1 MDLIKKLDECEK
13 RFKVVSDL
21 VMDPNLVKDPKKYKD
36 TMREHGYLTELCAL
50 YDEYKK
56 VLQGI
61 QDAKEM
67 ITNEDDAEMK
77 EMAREELKELEEK
90 QPKLEEDIKLKLV
103 PPDPLDEKNIIL
115 EIRSAAGGDEASL
128 FVRDLWE
135 MYTHLAERKGWKT
148 ETMEAQETEVGGFNK
163 IVTSISGKFV
173 YGTLRWESG
182 VHRVQ
187 RVPQTESQGRLQT
200 STATVAV
207 LPEAEET
214 EIEIKPGDVRV
225 DVMRAGGPG
234 GQCVNTTDSA
244 VRLTHIPTGLVVIQQ
259 DEKSQIKNKEKAF
272 RVLRAR
278 LFDLEESKKQEERAA
293 ARSSM
298 VGSGARSEKIRT
310 YNFPQDRVTDHR
322 INYSAHNL
330 PSFMMGEMDDMLD
343 ALNVYV
349 FSRVAWDPSVD
360 VDAILEE
367 HYRLMY
373 GTAAKDIQSIFEKL
387 EDIWLD
393 RICGNTV
400 NTSVGPKNL
409 TPSEFEIWTDIYSPA
424 KVEKLLAKADVAAA
438 KVTPGSIEA
447 RRVALVRTE
456 ILERLARHSREYIDG
471 LSVEREKAA
480 RAARNPVNL
489 VAGFR
494 PVTIT
499 VDNTM
504 TNKPFHCVKYPVPL
518 RQGHRYRISFFAKG
532 ENVRPYAPRG
542 GVQGVPWAD
551 EAWNAG
557 KSFPGAGAT
566 GTFDWVHF
574 VTEYHVPKS
583 GIVNFKPEV
592 DLRLFFAT
600 GTVHFDGLLVE
611 ELK

>member
-13 RFKVVSDL
+13 RFKEVSDL

-67 ITNEDDAEMK
+67 ITNEDDADMR

-90 QPKLEEDIKLKLV
+90 LPKLEEDIKLKLV

-187 RVPQTESQGRLQT
+187 RVPATESQGRLQT

-322 INYSAHNL
+322 INYTAHNL

-343 ALNVYV
+343 ALNVY
-349 FSRVAWDPSVD
+349 AK
-360 VDAILEE
+360 EE
-367 HYRLMY
+367 QL
-373 GTAAKDIQSIFEKL
+373 KSDI
-387 EDIWLD
+387 
-393 RICGNTV
+393 
-400 NTSVGPKNL
+400 
-409 TPSEFEIWTDIYSPA
+409 
-424 KVEKLLAKADVAAA
+424 
-438 KVTPGSIEA
+438 
-447 RRVALVRTE
+447 TE
-456 ILERLARHSREYIDG
+456 L
-471 LSVEREKAA
+471 
-480 RAARNPVNL
+480 
-489 VAGFR
+489 
-494 PVTIT
+494 
-499 VDNTM
+499 
-504 TNKPFHCVKYPVPL
+504 
-518 RQGHRYRISFFAKG
+518 
-532 ENVRPYAPRG
+532 
-542 GVQGVPWAD
+542 
-551 EAWNAG
+551 
-557 KSFPGAGAT
+557 
-566 GTFDWVHF
+566 
-574 VTEYHVPKS
+574 
-583 GIVNFKPEV
+583 
-592 DLRLFFAT
+592 
-600 GTVHFDGLLVE
+600 
-611 ELK
+611 